1 VALLHQFTPE
11 QSCKNYFHAHELH
24 TPLSAWSSTLH
35 SHELH
40 TTAVWM
46 HPCLRVTLHYTLIS
60 SIQQQCGCTLVCV
73 ELRYTLISSMQ
84 QQCGS
89 TLVCVEL
96 YITLSLA
103 PYNSSVDAPLSVW
116 NSSKYLSSFS
126 LLFIRMSMMDCGLLG
141 LATKTCKRGRCQPI

>member
-1 VALLHQFTPE
+1 MALLHQFTPE

>member
-1 VALLHQFTPE
+1 MALLHQFTPE

-46 HPCLRVTLHYTLIS
+46 HPCLRVTLHYTLLS